1 MITKLILFI
10 ILLLVAG
17 ADFISSKFRKNGSE
31 ELIVP
36 GSKKKSPIIVNRKY
50 LLYLFPLLLII
61 ISFFIDRETNISI
74 YNITGYLY
82 ETLLTWFIIFYYVT
96 IFSYKSVNIKGS
108 KNVIVAS
115 EILYFFTLVFLTITI
130 NLTTNHLRD
139 SYKLIVNSKV
149 TIEKGKCATP
159 NMLDNKGDRFFV
171 FKDLPEG
178 YIDCTKN
185 DIVETT
191 YYRTINIYK
200 AENNIMIHTAK
211 TDYYYDYKSLPLKNL
226 IYDFWIFIFDSFDTN
241 LPHSLLFNIFLVG
254 YIWRVIFSSI
264 LWSFNTI
271 KTKN

>member
-1 MITKLILFI
+1 M
-10 ILLLVAG
+10 
-17 ADFISSKFRKNGSE
+17 
-31 ELIVP
+31 
-36 GSKKKSPIIVNRKY
+36 
-50 LLYLFPLLLII
+50 
-61 ISFFIDRETNISI
+61 
-74 YNITGYLY
+74 
-82 ETLLTWFIIFYYVT
+82 
-96 IFSYKSVNIKGS
+96 
-108 KNVIVAS
+108 
-115 EILYFFTLVFLTITI
+115 YFFTLVFLTITI

-185 DIVETT
+185 DIVETN

-200 AENNIMIHTAK
+200 SENNIMIHTAK
-211 TDYYYDYKSLPLKNL
+211 TDYYYDYKSLPLENL

-264 LWSFNTI
+264 LQSPMVR
-271 KTKN
+271 

>member
-1 MITKLILFI
+1 M
-10 ILLLVAG
+10 
-17 ADFISSKFRKNGSE
+17 
-31 ELIVP
+31 
-36 GSKKKSPIIVNRKY
+36 KKINIIVNRKY
-50 LLYLFPLLLII
+50 SLFISLTL

-159 NMLDNKGDRFFV
+159 NMLDNKGDRFFYL
-171 FKDLPEG
+171 K
-178 YIDCTKN
+178 
-185 DIVETT
+185 
-191 YYRTINIYK
+191 IYQK
-200 AENNIMIHTAK
+200 
-211 TDYYYDYKSLPLKNL
+211 
-226 IYDFWIFIFDSFDTN
+226 
-241 LPHSLLFNIFLVG
+241 
-254 YIWRVIFSSI
+254 VI
-264 LWSFNTI
+264 
-271 KTKN
+271 

>member
-1 MITKLILFI
+1 MSELILII

-17 ADFISSKFRKNGSE
+17 ADSISSKFTKNGSE

-61 ISFFIDRETNISI
+61 FSFFINSETNISI

-96 IFSYKSVNIKGS
+96 IFSYKTVNIKGS
-108 KNVIVAS
+108 KNVIIAS

-139 SYKLIVNSKV
+139 SYKLIVNSNV
-149 TIEKGKCATP
+149 TIKKGKCATP
-159 NMLDNKGDRFFV
+159 NMLKNKGQIIFLIEG
-171 FKDLPEG
+171 LPEG
-178 YIDCTKN
+178 YIDCTEN
-185 DIVETT
+185 DIVETN

-200 AENNIMIHTAK
+200 SENNIMIHTAK
-211 TDYYYDYKSLPLKNL
+211 TDYYYDYKSLPLENL
-226 IYDFWIFIFDSFDTN
+226 IYGFWEFIFDSRDTN

-264 LWSFNTI
+264 LWSFKTI